1 LAESCGVRASGPR
14 QFDTVRYEA
23 DRSSRRTD
31 DVPVESPVDIYL
43 CGTRLVTLQ
52 ATPDQ
57 LVELA
62 VGFVLTEGL
71 LEDFSEYETSLLDA
85 DPCAVRIEAR
95 DRSRVLAR
103 LLEKGEVI
111 RTSGCG
117 RGTSFGGYD
126 DVESVRSEVRIPPS
140 LIVEMIGKMLAKAQL
155 HHKCGGVHC
164 SALAKGGNIVFIS
177 EDIGRHNTV
186 DKVVGSALLAG
197 VDPSGCLLLT
207 TGRVSSEM
215 IVKCA
220 RSGVPVIASMT
231 SPTDLA
237 LDLAERLGISV
248 VGYVRGT
255 RLTVYTH
262 CEMVG
267 N

>member
-1 LAESCGVRASGPR
+1 MSASEPKE
-14 QFDTVRYEA
+14 FETVRYEA
-23 DRSSRRTD
+23 DKASRRKD
-31 DVPVESPVDIYL
+31 GVPVESPVDIYL

-52 ATPDQ
+52 ATPDK

-71 LEDFSEYETSLLDA
+71 LEDFSECETSVLDPDA
-85 DPCAVRIEAR
+85 RAVRIEAR

-117 RGTSFGGYD
+117 RGTSFGGYGD
-126 DVESVRSEVRIPPS
+126 IEAVKPVTRVSPG
-140 LIVEMIGKMLAKAQL
+140 LITDMVGRMLAKAVL
-155 HHKCGGVHC
+155 HRKCGGVHC
-164 SALAKGGNIVFIS
+164 SALANGEEILFVS
-177 EDIGRHNTV
+177 EDIGRHNTI

-197 VDPSGCLLLT
+197 VEPSGSLLLT

-215 IVKCA
+215 VVKCA
-220 RSGVPVIASMT
+220 RTRIPLIASMT

-237 LDLAERLGISV
+237 LELAERLGIAV
-248 VGYVRGT
+248 VGYVRGS

-262 CEMVG
+262 GEMVG
-267 N
+267 D